1 MKGAGDSCGTMT
13 SDITTTASPT
23 IPSAT
28 PSRPVAIPDY
38 LRKGTGAGSSPR
50 GSPHTPGSSPGGSS
64 IGCSPRG
71 SHRRNLHKKTSNGGG
86 SGPSS
91 NSGSPLP
98 NNNNKP
104 LLCENGMSKN
114 AGSTPQTTRKVYS
127 LANASTT
134 DRYSPNGSPRNTN
147 RTPTSSTAP
156 PKRIKNEKENVQKNN
171 MINSEDT
178 GNNDHQQV
186 NIQPEKRV
194 RKSSKGTGE
203 LGMTKRVPRLSNVSR
218 SKDNAVSINPA
229 GASAK
234 GCGNVSVASN
244 TENLNSN
251 NTTII
256 EPPGLSQSEKL
267 DLLWNTRSI
276 EQGMVRMPTNTLEDL
291 IRKESIEKFYIVEDT
306 PVARYVNFY
315 LIFHEGIISL
325 KICINES

>member
-1 MKGAGDSCGTMT
+1 MIPKMKGSGDSCGTMT

-28 PSRPVAIPDY
+28 PTRPVAIPDY

-50 GSPHTPGSSPGGSS
+50 GSPHTPGSSPGGS

-91 NSGSPLP
+91 HSGSPLP
-98 NNNNKP
+98 NNNNNNKQSV
-104 LLCENGMSKN
+104 CENGMTKN
-114 AGSTPQTTRKVYS
+114 GAGSTPQTTRKVYS
-127 LANASTT
+127 LANASNT

-147 RTPTSSTAP
+147 RTTTAATAP

-171 MINSEDT
+171 MINSEDS
-178 GNNDHQQV
+178 NDPQQV
-186 NIQPEKRV
+186 NIQPEKRI

-203 LGMTKRVPRLSNVSR
+203 VGTTKRVPRLSNVSKI
-218 SKDNAVSINPA
+218 KDNAVSINPA

-234 GCGNVSVASN
+234 GCGNVSATSANEGSN
-244 TENLNSN
+244 RN
-251 NTTII
+251 NTPII

-267 DLLWNTRSI
+267 DLLWKNRTI
-276 EQGMVRMPTNTLEDL
+276 EQGMVKLPINTLDDL
-291 IRKESIEKFYIVEDT
+291 IRKESIEKFYIVEDA
-306 PVARYVNFY
+306 PVAR
-315 LIFHEGIISL
+315 
-325 KICINES
+325 